1 MKYPGAGVERKH
13 ATVNIRRT
21 DAIQMRKPF
30 FIHVSARW
38 GSHGIPYEP
47 NVLTEELH
55 AQGIPAATDRVNLFL
70 KLTGH
75 LAGASAPSELLFFDM
90 VFDYLV
96 GNQRDRDGE
105 QQKNGKVAGN
115 FLVLHR
121 LRRLIARRRCAA
133 IRPGNRVVSTRG

>member
-1 MKYPGAGVERKH
+1 
-13 ATVNIRRT
+13 
-21 DAIQMRKPF
+21 MRKPI
-30 FIHVSARW
+30 FIHISARR
-38 GSHGIPYEP
+38 GPYSISYAQ
-47 NVLTEELH
+47 NVLTEELY
-55 AQGIPAATDRVNLFL
+55 AQSVPAATDRVNLFL

-75 LAGASAPSELLFFDM
+75 LAGASALSELLFFDM